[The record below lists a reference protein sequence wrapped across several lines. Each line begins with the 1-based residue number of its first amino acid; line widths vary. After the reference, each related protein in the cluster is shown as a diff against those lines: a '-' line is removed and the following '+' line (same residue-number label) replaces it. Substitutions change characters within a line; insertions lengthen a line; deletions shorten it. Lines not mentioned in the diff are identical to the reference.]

1 MLITNCETLRLYNL
15 RPFSW
20 KWHKNDA
27 IDLHL
32 VEEHSVRTLLKG
44 IRVYRHDPF
53 LFCNDMEC
61 KNILAKTSF
70 PNFCCESNE
79 NILLSPHL
87 SLSLLSIPMSF
98 CRFSFYFDSLFFS
111 LALFQ
116 SLSRQSGNF
125 SSCFLLLSFGFHYFF
140 FLLHFLSLISGEDK
154 MGVFRAINANRRF
167 LQGIKI
173 FFYGPI
179 SCFNFS
185 VNYYTMK

>member
-87 SLSLLSIPMSF
+87 SLSLLSIPVAFPFTLIRSF
-98 CRFSFYFDSLFFS
+98 S
-111 LALFQ
+111 
-116 SLSRQSGNF
+116 
-125 SSCFLLLSFGFHYFF
+125 LLLSFNLSADKVEIFPHVFFSYPLGSTIFF
-140 FLLHFLSLISGEDK
+140 FSCTFCLSYPERTK
-154 MGVFRAINANRRF
+154 WA
-167 LQGIKI
+167 
-173 FFYGPI
+173 
-179 SCFNFS
+179 FS
-185 VNYYTMK
+185 VR